1 MRVKV
6 AGGPTVK
13 MLGEGKI
20 ESAAEEGPELTLLGE
35 DGRTAVLRLA
45 EPGSSV
51 IVNDKDGR
59 VEYSG

>member
-1 MRVKV
+1 
-6 AGGPTVK
+6 